1 MGLGNSSA
9 SKTYLGIKEGKVA
22 HRKGDNSTDY
32 YDHITGYLTDAY
44 IKEDGKFGRELH
56 LVIRDGQDLYVL
68 QMRLESGYARSFL
81 RLIKNAA
88 LAEPFTI
95 IPMYKVTEET
105 QQAGMI
111 VMQNGVAL
119 KWYYTR
125 NHPNG
130 LPELEPCKMKDPKTG
145 KLVDGWDNT
154 KQMEY
159 LVNMLITEIRPALT
173 PAKIGM
179 SRENVAA
186 VHSAHGTNAEAQA
199 TNEMYAAYH
208 YDQQRREYAGSQNPD
223 DLPF

>member
-32 YDHITGYLTDAY
+32 YDHITGFLTDIY
-44 IKEDGKFGRELH
+44 VKEDGKFGRELH
-56 LVIRDGQDLYVL
+56 IVIRDGQDLYVL
-68 QMRLESGYARSFL
+68 QMRLESGYARAFL
-81 RLIKNAA
+81 RVIKNAA
-88 LAEPFTI
+88 LAEPVTI
-95 IPMYKVTEET
+95 IPIYKVTEEG

-111 VMQNGVAL
+111 VTQNGSAL

-125 NHPNG
+125 TQPNG

-154 KQMEY
+154 KQMQF
-159 LVNMLITEIRPALT
+159 LVQMLYSEIRPVLT
-173 PAKIGM
+173 PAKVGM
-179 SRENVAA
+179 SRDNVATVRA
-186 VHSAHGTNAEAQA
+186 AGNAEAQA
-199 TNEMYAAYH
+199 TNEMHAAWH
-208 YDQQRREYAGSQNPD
+208 HQQQLANSHNED